1 MESSFCVEAQI
12 VKGILYKW
20 NFSLILCPI
29 QLLMRY
35 FFFLL
40 LVSAALTASCQ
51 SPRILIVTAHPDD
64 ETMFPVTVF
73 KITHELGGSADL
85 ALLTDASGGYNGR
98 VASSYYR
105 MNLLDSVTG
114 RKHLPLIRKK
124 ELLASGEIL
133 GIGNF
138 FFLDQPDDYYNRN
151 EKPYL
156 NGQNWDIGY
165 VNRRLDRILEQGNY
179 DFVFCLLPHE
189 GQHAHHKTASISAI
203 RAVQRMKGKRP
214 IVLGAQAQ
222 DKNVQFSYTL
232 LSGYP
237 ETKGSTTA
245 PVFQLDRSI
254 HFGEDNKHS
263 YMIVADW
270 VKAAH
275 KSQSGDMNQAMHRG
289 EVETFWFFEMNGDDR
304 ISETKQ
310 LFERLKSKGFPF
322 K

>member
-1 MESSFCVEAQI
+1 M
-12 VKGILYKW
+12 
-20 NFSLILCPI
+20 
-29 QLLMRY
+29 LL
-35 FFFLL
+35 F
-40 LVSAALTASCQ
+40 VAISALTVSGQ

-73 KITHELGGSADL
+73 KVTHELKGSADL
-85 ALLTDASGGYNGR
+85 ALLTDASGGYNGM
-98 VASSYYR
+98 VASSYYG
-105 MNLLDSVTG
+105 MNLLDSVIG

-124 ELLASGEIL
+124 EMLASGEIL

-156 NGQNWDIGY
+156 SGKNWDIEF
-165 VNRRLDRILEQGNY
+165 VNRRLDKILAKGNY

-203 RAVQRMKGKRP
+203 RAVQRMKGKKP

-222 DKNVQFSYTL
+222 NRKSDFKFVAL
-232 LSGYP
+232 DEYP
-237 ETKGSTTA
+237 ETKISPSA
-245 PVFQLDRSI
+245 PIFYFDRSA

-289 EVETFWFFEMNGDDR
+289 DTETFWFFDMNGSDR
-304 ISETKQ
+304 INETQ
-310 LFERLKSKGFPF
+310 LFFDKLGKSGYSGK
-322 K
+322 